1 MASIIIPASKS
12 ITITNKLPDSNI
24 NGDTIVVGND
34 GMSSY
39 FSYLFFDLSPLP
51 SNISV
56 SYAELTLFKTDNFHN
71 DVTNIFG
78 IYPCD
83 YFSTYTTFKNRP
95 KPDPFSTK
103 HFYPITS
110 EVAVKIPLTYFVSG
124 WISNPKRST
133 CVQLFAKS
141 KNTTAS
147 FGSAIN
153 KDDYLIPFLKV
164 SFTPIAQV
172 SKINNAIPT
181 NNPPTSNIPVIE
193 QVQVT
198 GTIAANAKY
207 NAVVNVAVK
216 RHLTGYTDNYYVVD
230 EYDNIGK
237 STPLHIDRTYNIAV
251 TPKPEPTDDETI
263 ILGGS
268 YSD

>member
-12 ITITNKLPDSNI
+12 ITITNKLPDGNI
-24 NGDTIVVGND
+24 NGDTIIVGND
-34 GMSSY
+34 TTSSY

-56 SYAELTLFKTDNFHN
+56 NYAELTLFKTDNFYN
-71 DVTNIFG
+71 DVTKVFG

-95 KPDPFSTK
+95 KADPFSVK
-103 HFYPITS
+103 YFYPIAT
-110 EVAVKIPLTYFVSG
+110 EVSVKIPLTYFVSG
-124 WISNPKRST
+124 WINNPKRST

-141 KNTTAS
+141 KNTIAS
-147 FGSAIN
+147 FGSAIS
-153 KDDYLIPFLKV
+153 KDNYLIPFLKV
-164 SFTPIAQV
+164 SFTPIPQR
-172 SKINNAIPT
+172 STCTTPTPHSDGIP
-181 NNPPTSNIPVIE
+181 IIE

-198 GTIAANAKY
+198 GTVAANAKY

-230 EYDNIGK
+230 EYDNTGK
-237 STPLHIDRTYNIAV
+237 NTPLHIDKTYNIAV
-251 TPKPEPTDDETI
+251 TPKPEPNDYETI